1 MRPMSRVRRSKS
13 VIATASPLPVVAAAL
28 AGDWR
33 WWVALIAVVVVVAVA
48 AEVAGIAAGALAA
61 LIGTAGIAL
70 LVERVGSGETPRN
83 GVELG
88 AMAALLLVAV
98 LFGTDRP
105 PTDRPPTGRPPTDRP
120 PPGRPPP
127 G

>member
-1 MRPMSRVRRSKS
+1 MSRIRRSKS
-13 VIATASPLPVVAAAL
+13 VVATASPLPVIAAAMV
-28 AGDWR
+28 GDWS
-33 WWVALIAVVVVVAVA
+33 WWIALIAVIVVVAVA

-61 LIGTAGIAL
+61 MIGTAGIAL
-70 LVERVGSGETPRN
+70 LVERVDSGEAPRN

-105 PTDRPPTGRPPTDRP
+105 PSDRP
-120 PPGRPPP
+120 PPG
-127 G
+127 

>member
-1 MRPMSRVRRSKS
+1 MSTARRSKAI
-13 VIATASPLPVVAAAL
+13 VAVVSPLPVVAAAVIGSW
-28 AGDWR
+28 A
-33 WWVALIAVVVVVAVA
+33 WWVALGPVLVLVAIVA
-48 AEVAGIAAGALAA
+48 ELAGIYLGAITA

-70 LVERVGSGETPRN
+70 VVGRTGSGAEPRN

-105 PTDRPPTGRPPTDRP
+105 PAD
-120 PPGRPPP
+120 
-127 G
+127 